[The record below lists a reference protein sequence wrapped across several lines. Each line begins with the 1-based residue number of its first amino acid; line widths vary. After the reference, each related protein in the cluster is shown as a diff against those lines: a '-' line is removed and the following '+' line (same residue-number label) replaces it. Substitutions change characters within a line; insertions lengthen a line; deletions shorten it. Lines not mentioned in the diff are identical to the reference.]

1 MKSGFIYN
9 TAASSASNVLQEI
22 ETPPLI
28 SIWLQVG
35 CEQCVMEDAEACKAA
50 VNTVQPI
57 DLHTYPKVESEW
69 CHNQTF
75 STYFTGQHI
84 NIRPNVKFCYD
95 IKKHY
100 EWSRQT
106 EEV

>member
-1 MKSGFIYN
+1 MKLGFIYN
-9 TAASSASNVLQEI
+9 TGASSVSNVLQEI

-35 CEQCVMEDAEACKAA
+35 WEQCAIEDAEGCKA
-50 VNTVQPI
+50 VVSTIQLI
-57 DLHTYPKVESEW
+57 DLHMYPKVKSE
-69 CHNQTF
+69 CVQNQTF
-75 STYFTGQHI
+75 GTYFTVQHI

-100 EWSRQT
+100 ERSRQT

>member
-57 DLHTYPKVESEW
+57 DLHTYPKVESE
-69 CHNQTF
+69 CDHNQTF
-75 STYFTGQHI
+75 GT
-84 NIRPNVKFCYD
+84 
-95 IKKHY
+95 
-100 EWSRQT
+100 
-106 EEV
+106 